1 MTVSAWAWRTG
12 RSRKSA
18 SSWVALARWPRH
30 SWHVM
35 IFRSGSW
42 KRFSQASGTDHMSG
56 ARILNTRWACFEIL
70 YMLYPLERW
79 RTTDKTRRRFRLEV
93 PHYQPIR
100 KEMQNPSD
108 AERATLAV
116 SGMRLNKSLA
126 LIALASLTICSA
138 KAQLEAGERIVTEAE
153 ALNALG
159 LPAPNLY
166 VSPESNFVARNQSGH
181 GKRLQ
186 P

>member
-1 MTVSAWAWRTG
+1 MLNPFAVVLKMPTPVESAA
-12 RSRKSA
+12 
-18 SSWVALARWPRH
+18 VPRPAIDQYLRYWWG
-30 SWHVM
+30 WHDPA
-35 IFRSGSW
+35 FRISDP
-42 KRFSQASGTDHMSG
+42 KLLT
-56 ARILNTRWACFEIL
+56 
-70 YMLYPLERW
+70 
-79 RTTDKTRRRFRLEV
+79 
-93 PHYQPIR
+93 
-100 KEMQNPSD
+100 D

-166 VSPESNFVARNQSGH
+166 VSPESNFVATNQSEH
-181 GKRLQ
+181 RKRLQ

>member
-1 MTVSAWAWRTG
+1 
-12 RSRKSA
+12 
-18 SSWVALARWPRH
+18 
-30 SWHVM
+30 
-35 IFRSGSW
+35 
-42 KRFSQASGTDHMSG
+42 
-56 ARILNTRWACFEIL
+56 
-70 YMLYPLERW
+70 
-79 RTTDKTRRRFRLEV
+79 
-93 PHYQPIR
+93 
-100 KEMQNPSD
+100 MQNPFAVVLKMPTPVESAAVPNLLTD

-159 LPAPNLY
+159 QPAPNLY
-166 VSPESNFVARNQSGH
+166 VSPESNFVATNQSGH
-181 GKRLQ
+181 RKQLQ